1 MLLAEGWSH
10 LFVTGQGFGSSCDN
24 SSQGYAWKRKLLLCC
39 VELLLYFGA
48 VCQQFSPPY
57 LTRMIIVWFGMGGH
71 EMVSWISCQPRQYF
85 HHWVLS
91 PAMTLFLYK
100 TSCFAPSQPS
110 QAWGISIN
118 RPKKLQVTPA
128 LRKLTEVCFKVPVHR
143 AGAGRGCFSR

>member
-1 MLLAEGWSH
+1 
-10 LFVTGQGFGSSCDN
+10 
-24 SSQGYAWKRKLLLCC
+24 
-39 VELLLYFGA
+39 
-48 VCQQFSPPY
+48 
-57 LTRMIIVWFGMGGH
+57 
-71 EMVSWISCQPRQYF
+71 MVSWISCQPRQYF

-128 LRKLTEVCFKVPVHR
+128 LRKLLEGWNPSHKMVNFMLYTVIYIYNLKNENKLKKNNGTYYEFFKND
-143 AGAGRGCFSR
+143 FSFSYI

>member
-1 MLLAEGWSH
+1 M
-10 LFVTGQGFGSSCDN
+10 
-24 SSQGYAWKRKLLLCC
+24 CC

-71 EMVSWISCQPRQYF
+71 EMVSWISCQPRQHF

-91 PAMTLFLYK
+91 PAMTPFLYK

-128 LRKLTEVCFKVPVHR
+128 LRKLLEGWNPSHKMVNFMLYTVIYIYNLKNENKLKKNNGTYYEFFKND
-143 AGAGRGCFSR
+143 FSFSYI